1 MRVRV
6 DADGAVGHDA
16 ASVLGRADHAGLD
29 VDVGVQKAGGGI
41 EAVSVDHLGVW
52 PDAVLG
58 RVAVEADVGDA
69 PAADGDVCVVQDL
82 ARGDADETRVADD
95 RVCGL
100 LPLRHAN
107 EFAVAFPEGNL
118 AEVVDHARLP

>member
-1 MRVRV
+1 M
-6 DADGAVGHDA
+6 
-16 ASVLGRADHAGLD
+16 
-29 VDVGVQKAGGGI
+29 GVQKAGGGI
-41 EAVSVDHLGVW
+41 EAVSVDYLGVW

-107 EFAVAFPEGNL
+107 ELAVAFPEGNL
-118 AEVVDHARLP
+118 AEVVNHARLP